1 MIEKITIKNFQSHK
15 SSVLDLSPNVNV
27 IIGSSDSGKSS
38 IARAIGWALF
48 NRPLGF
54 SFKSHFSKK
63 DEPVEVEIKFNDG
76 ILLRKKS
83 HDQNLYCVNK
93 ERLETIGTDV
103 PIKVLELHRLGK
115 INYQSQFEK
124 IFLLQDSP
132 SEISKKIN
140 EILEIDL
147 ADELLKYINSSI
159 FETRKEIKL
168 KESEIERLRKE
179 KDGYKYLDD
188 LSRIIEN
195 LKLNLN
201 KYNVLV
207 ERYRRLVFL
216 ASSIGSVLEEYK
228 KILGLLKYGEYLER
242 IKSNL
247 EEYKKIQEKYSKLDK
262 IIVSLR
268 EIEYELNKVSI
279 SDSLIERFT
288 RTSSKIDELKKI
300 SEIWETCYSILSKVK
315 VLNRKILESA
325 EELKDLKERYINL
338 LKKAKV
344 CPLCGQTVAEKD
356 LEKHIKL

>member
-1 MIEKITIKNFQSHK
+1 MIEKVTIKNFQSHK
-15 SSVLDLSPNVNV
+15 SSTLNLSPNVNV

-63 DEPVEVEIKFNDG
+63 NEPVEVEIKFNDG
-76 ILLRKKS
+76 VLLRKKS
-83 HDQNLYCVNK
+83 HDQNLYCVND
-93 ERLETIGTDV
+93 ERLETIGADV

-140 EILEIDL
+140 EILGIDL

-168 KESEIERLRKE
+168 KESEIEKLKKE
-179 KDGYKYLDD
+179 KDSYKYLDD

-207 ERYRRLVFL
+207 EKYRRLISLVSL
-216 ASSIGSVLEEYK
+216 IGSILEEYK
-228 KILGLLKYGEYLER
+228 KVLGLLKYSKQLER
-242 IKSNL
+242 IKNNL
-247 EEYKKIQEKYSKLDK
+247 EEYKKVQERYSKLDK
-262 IIVSLR
+262 IIVSLH
-268 EIEYELNKVSI
+268 EIEYELDKISI
-279 SDSLIERFT
+279 SDSFIEKFT
-288 RTSSKIDELKKI
+288 RTSSKIDELKRI
-300 SEIWETCYSILSKVK
+300 SEIWETCSSILSKVK

-325 EELKDLKERYINL
+325 EELKDLKKRYIDL
-338 LKKAKV
+338 LKEAKV
-344 CPLCGQTVAEKD
+344 CPLCGQIITEGD
-356 LEKHIKL
+356 LERYIRL